1 MVGDDLSTWLA
12 QRQPPPPEP
21 IAGALAH
28 ALAVSEP
35 APGAASASAAFRL
48 AAAGTLA
55 LRRAVALGDARP
67 AAFELLTA
75 DALLTYAIERAAEE
89 GMAELD
95 ALLASLTPAAL
106 YAAVPGGS

>member
-1 MVGDDLSTWLA
+1 MADELSAWLA
-12 QRQPPPPEP
+12 QRQPPAPPP
-21 IAGALAH
+21 LAH
-28 ALAVSEP
+28 AVARALAESAP
-35 APGAASASAAFRL
+35 PPGAASASAAFRL

-55 LRRAVALGDARP
+55 LRRALAHGDARP

-89 GMAELD
+89 DRGELD

-106 YAAVPGGS
+106 HAAVMGGS